1 MTAVHPFWTEICD
14 HNQKRKGT
22 TNGNLGTFCLNL
34 SSVTMKQD
42 KKEKGT
48 KPKTSTEIHLCPSF
62 YLALITFNHNWEV
75 DIRCFCT
82 EMFSKAMFA
91 LFPSHIVDHKTL
103 QLTVNYVDLIC
114 PHVPSSYLHDLTILW
129 GQHWTKMSISC
140 GILSS
145 RHQMIC
151 GQLKHPK
158 LFQPQNN
165 SRVRILFSNYTNIDF
180 MHHVRINVLR

>member
-1 MTAVHPFWTEICD
+1 MSLYTDVIDNCVAAVHLFWPLCFLWSSIKQNKTKQERGCNIKLLLMFFFIKVNVC
-14 HNQKRKGT
+14 
-22 TNGNLGTFCLNL
+22 FVL
-34 SSVTMKQD
+34 SRIADRT
-42 KKEKGT
+42 
-48 KPKTSTEIHLCPSF
+48 I
-62 YLALITFNHNWEV
+62 
-75 DIRCFCT
+75 
-82 EMFSKAMFA
+82 
-91 LFPSHIVDHKTL
+91 L

-145 RHQMIC
+145 LHRMIC

-165 SRVRILFSNYTNIDF
+165 LREHILFSNYTNIELPLTKRSNNAFSQTIFDK
-180 MHHVRINVLR
+180 VLKCVIGRFSRFQF